1 VRRSTSIPLPEEGE
15 LSTVVDPGTQVASGQ
30 AVLHVEP
37 PAEQVTEAERRVEDA
52 RLELSSAEAT
62 GDEADPAALAAAEL
76 QLERAREDLAAL
88 EAAARDLVAPAAGMF
103 VATPGGYEVQQ
114 GLAVRADVPAL
125 ALLRL
130 RSGRPSG
137 EAQVETVGGPERAAC
152 SAVEVQEADAP
163 ASGAAASAGGS
174 GEGGAPAAGTVVC
187 GLDGDTETV
196 SGLPAVISVTVVLG
210 EDVLVVP
217 ELAVGHDEAGA
228 PFLELV
234 DGSQVAVRLGPSD
247 GVLRIVGGVDPG
259 TEVVLSP
266 TSSAPPDTTGEEP

>member
-1 VRRSTSIPLPEEGE
+1 VVAPG
-15 LSTVVDPGTQVASGQ
+15 TVVQAGQ

-37 PAEQVTEAERRVEDA
+37 PAEAVTEAERREEDA
-52 RLELSSAEAT
+52 RLALSSAEGA
-62 GDEADPAALAAAEL
+62 GEDLDASAVAAARLEL
-76 QLERAREDLAAL
+76 ARAREDLATLADT
-88 EAAARDLVAPAAGMF
+88 ARDLTTPAAGTF
-103 VATPGGYEVQQ
+103 IATAGGYEVQQ

-130 RSGRPSG
+130 RSGELSG
-137 EAQVETVGGPERAAC
+137 EAEVETVGGPERATC
-152 SAVEVQEADAP
+152 SALEVREAE
-163 ASGAAASAGGS
+163 GAAAASPSAGADG
-174 GEGGAPAAGTVVC
+174 GEDAGAAAAGSVVC
-187 GLDGDTETV
+187 SLGDDVQTV
-196 SGLPAVISVTVVLG
+196 AGLPAVLSMTAVLG

-234 DGSQVAVRLGPSD
+234 DGSQMAVRLGPSD